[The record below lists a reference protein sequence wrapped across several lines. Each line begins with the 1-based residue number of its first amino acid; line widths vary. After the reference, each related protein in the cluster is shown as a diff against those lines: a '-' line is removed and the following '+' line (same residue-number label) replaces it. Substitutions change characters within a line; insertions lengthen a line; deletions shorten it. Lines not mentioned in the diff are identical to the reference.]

1 MVTTILARLMQQ
13 CEQLNALVASD
24 DLTLKQIERGVR
36 TVRELLKD
44 CEPLPTKRDREKI
57 TTQLKKDSGI
67 AVPQIA

>member
-1 MVTTILARLMQQ
+1 MDEVTKIETRDGHAILARLVQQ

-44 CEPLPTKRDREKI
+44 C
-57 TTQLKKDSGI
+57 
-67 AVPQIA
+67 